1 MRRNRAASGD
11 ASPMEQQQVTA
22 RAAGRN
28 ELFGEEH
35 SRSGY
40 SFYSVTHDIF
50 GDPFWAV
57 YRSGLERA
65 SREQRCTVRHLSPEH
80 YEPALMAELLWGA
93 VDARPHGL
101 IATVPD
107 EQAVEAPLRAA
118 VERGIPLI
126 VVNMPD
132 RRHASERIPYLL
144 YIGPNDINGGQ
155 LAARQLLR
163 QHGTMRELVCVDH
176 YQIENA
182 SHAARRVGLER
193 ELGQAGVG
201 ARLVSVFGED
211 HQRSVSLLEQE
222 LAGSNV
228 EAVCTLGPP
237 GALAVLDAL
246 DHLHRQDVVHGSFDL
261 ALGQLDAIDEGRLAF
276 TIDSQQH
283 LQGYLGI
290 TLLQQYVAHD
300 LLPAGE
306 ILTGPRLIDQ
316 PAVARA
322 RAGVLAGVR

>member
-1 MRRNRAASGD
+1 
-11 ASPMEQQQVTA
+11 MEQEQAAA

-28 ELFGEEH
+28 ELFGDEY
-35 SRSGY
+35 SLSGY

-57 YRSGLERA
+57 YRNGLERA
-65 SREQRCTVRHLSPEH
+65 SREQQCTVRHLSPER
-80 YEPALMAELLWGA
+80 YEPVLMAELLWGA
-93 VDARPHGL
+93 VDACPHGL
-101 IATVPD
+101 LATVPD
-107 EQAVEAPLRAA
+107 EQAVESPLRAA

-132 RRHASERIPYLL
+132 RRSAGERIPYLL
-144 YIGPNDINGGQ
+144 YIGPDDINGGQ
-155 LAARQLLR
+155 LAAAQLLQR
-163 QHGTMRELVCVDH
+163 RGGMHQLVCVDH

-182 SHAARRVGLER
+182 SHSARRAGLER
-193 ELGQAGVG
+193 ELGRAGVA
-201 ARLVSVFGED
+201 ARLVRVFGED
-211 HQRSVSLLEQE
+211 HRRSVGVLEKE
-222 LAGSNV
+222 LAGSDV

-246 DHLHRQDVVHGSFDL
+246 DHLGRQDVVHGSFDL

-300 LLPAGE
+300 LIAAGE

-316 PAVARA
+316 PAVAKA